1 MRESNYTQPQSNRAV
16 ISITQMMYDR
26 RALDTNST
34 LALLN
39 NLCQLTYLTS
49 TSPRIR
55 EVLTMDGGLERM
67 LDILRESCLPREPT
81 LSDMW
86 GLNGPCTA
94 RTINVD
100 RAISL
105 RHSLAFQCVVN
116 IGIRGNEAIRT
127 RVVQAG
133 ALDVVAQILESW
145 LKKNGIAVLSS
156 SVGSQASADALD
168 SGAQLPGVEA
178 RSRRRQG
185 SSRHSGPSS
194 SHNPSASAREST
206 AQSSHNAPPPPSQPS
221 IAAANATSHPPTS
234 HAPAPTAHATPPQV
248 TAPAPSQPLAIPPG
262 PFGTGAPSRGL
273 GQLMVNLLANR
284 LQNRQPQQ
292 DAQPPQAP
300 TRGQTGS
307 SIDTDVDMADAETE
321 EGGETDTAGGD
332 TDTGADMAMD
342 VEPDNEAGPSV
353 STTTPRARLTVL
365 PMQIPRRSPEPV
377 SEAASAATSNAA
389 SLSGDEPP
397 AIPRARSDNSLA
409 TNAAVQAAAESGRP
423 ASGMARPAQLGA
435 GPGQS
440 LMHGVEHVEGM
451 RGRRGTVVG
460 RPLLATR
467 EQQRVAD
474 ESEVSDHMPETD
486 LAQVNALAA
495 AANAAMEAAAAVPNQ
510 ETGPQPAIVDGL
522 AGLANDEPDP
532 DVLAAEQARF
542 DMEAGAPPGQPGAAQ
557 TPRMTNTDMQQ
568 QPTELA
574 PQVPPAPPAQIII
587 ANTAPRGFQDLA
599 SYVGVSLLLNPE
611 GTNYSEDNIL
621 LALQLL
627 AYLSKY
633 PHVRATFHHPR
644 WPMHRTFDLV
654 HDDENPLP
662 ERPNYSDTPNIFSL
676 VERFTFRPSPSDPL
690 MFRIPNEIQYWAG
703 VIMRNACRKDD
714 AQGGI
719 RQCAYMS
726 CGRWEKFPREFA
738 KCRRCRKAKYCSKE
752 CQSKA
757 WSEGHRFWCSLR
769 SEPEPSADANSGANG
784 AAGGGAGGTGR
795 RDPPPRRDN
804 AGGDGDV
811 DMADGDAVQQTPR
824 AAARHHTHT
833 AVPPV
838 VSVADTTP
846 PPAGASMPTL
856 RRVTPMR
863 RPFESLSLSDERERA
878 RLAMPVPN
886 SGSATPPV
894 PRPLPAFLK
903 LGQPGGPSST
913 AEMNAAMARPSR
925 ARSATPQMGNAW

>member
-1 MRESNYTQPQSNRAV
+1 MRESNHTVPLYNRAV
-16 ISITQMMYDR
+16 IGISQMMYDR

-67 LDILRESCLPREPT
+67 LDILRDSCLPREPT
-81 LSDMW
+81 LPDLW

-116 IGIRGNEAIRT
+116 IGVRGNEAIRT

-133 ALDVVAQILESW
+133 ALDIVAQILESW
-145 LKKNGIAVLSS
+145 LKKNGIAIFSS
-156 SVGSQASADALD
+156 SVGSQASVDALA
-168 SGAQLPGVEA
+168 SGAPLPGVDA
-178 RSRRRQG
+178 RIRRRQG
-185 SSRHSGPSS
+185 SSRHAGASSTHNNASS
-194 SHNPSASAREST
+194 SRDTH
-206 AQSSHNAPPPPSQPS
+206 AQSSQSAPAPPSPPHVGGHPSDAIPPAGLGASRAAAPPSQPQV
-221 IAAANATSHPPTS
+221 N
-234 HAPAPTAHATPPQV
+234 APT
-248 TAPAPSQPLAIPPG
+248 PSQPVPIPPG
-262 PFGTGAPSRGL
+262 PFGAGAPSRGL
-273 GQLMVNLLANR
+273 GQLMVNLLSNR
-284 LQNRQPQQ
+284 LQNRQTQQ
-292 DAQPPQAP
+292 DAQQPPAP
-300 TRGQTGS
+300 ARVQTGS
-307 SIDTDVDMADAETE
+307 SIDTDVEMADGETE

-332 TDTGADMAMD
+332 TDTGADMSMD
-342 VEPDNEAGPSV
+342 VESDANVAGPSAT
-353 STTTPRARLTVL
+353 TTTPRARMTVL
-365 PMQIPRRSPEPV
+365 PMQIPRRSPDPL

-435 GPGQS
+435 DPGQS
-440 LMHGVEHVEGM
+440 LIHGVEHVEGM

-460 RPLLATR
+460 RPLLANR
-467 EQQRVAD
+467 DQQRAAD

-486 LAQVNALAA
+486 LASVTALTA

-510 ETGPQPAIVDGL
+510 ETGPQPAIVEGL

-532 DVLAAEQARF
+532 EQLAAEQARF

-557 TPRMTNTDMQQ
+557 TPRVTNADMQQ
-568 QPTELA
+568 QPAELA
-574 PQVPPAPPAQIII
+574 TQAAPVPPAQIII
-587 ANTAPRGFQDLA
+587 ANHAPRGFQDLA

-633 PHVRATFHHPR
+633 AHVRATFHHPR
-644 WPMHRTFDLV
+644 RPMHRTFDLPY
-654 HDDENPLP
+654 DEESPLA
-662 ERPNYSDTPNIFSL
+662 ERPAYSETPNIFSL

-690 MFRIPNEIQYWAG
+690 MFRIPGEIQYWAG

-757 WSEGHRFWCSLR
+757 WSEGHRFW
-769 SEPEPSADANSGANG
+769 
-784 AAGGGAGGTGR
+784 
-795 RDPPPRRDN
+795 
-804 AGGDGDV
+804 
-811 DMADGDAVQQTPR
+811 
-824 AAARHHTHT
+824 
-833 AVPPV
+833 
-838 VSVADTTP
+838 
-846 PPAGASMPTL
+846 
-856 RRVTPMR
+856 
-863 RPFESLSLSDERERA
+863 
-878 RLAMPVPN
+878 
-886 SGSATPPV
+886 
-894 PRPLPAFLK
+894 
-903 LGQPGGPSST
+903 
-913 AEMNAAMARPSR
+913 
-925 ARSATPQMGNAW
+925 

>member
-1 MRESNYTQPQSNRAV
+1 
-16 ISITQMMYDR
+16 
-26 RALDTNST
+26 
-34 LALLN
+34 
-39 NLCQLTYLTS
+39 
-49 TSPRIR
+49 
-55 EVLTMDGGLERM
+55 MDGGLERM
-67 LDILRESCLPREPT
+67 LDILRDSCLPREPT
-81 LSDMW
+81 LPDLW

-116 IGIRGNEAIRT
+116 IGVRGNETIRT

-133 ALDVVAQILESW
+133 ALDIVAQILESW
-145 LKKNGIAVLSS
+145 LKKNGIAVFSS
-156 SVGSQASADALD
+156 SVGSQASVDALA
-168 SGAQLPGVEA
+168 SGAPLPGVEA
-178 RSRRRQG
+178 RARRRQG
-185 SSRHSGPSS
+185 SSRHSGANNTHNNSAPARDAPAQPSQ
-194 SHNPSASAREST
+194 NTQPT
-206 AQSSHNAPPPPSQPS
+206 PSQPS
-221 IAAANATSHPPTS
+221 TAAPNSASRPTS
-234 HAPAPTAHATPPQV
+234 HTPAVVAAPSQPQV
-248 TAPAPSQPLAIPPG
+248 NSPAPSQPVPIPPG
-262 PFGTGAPSRGL
+262 PFGAGAPSRGL
-273 GQLMVNLLANR
+273 GQLMVNLLSNR
-284 LQNRQPQQ
+284 NLLQPRQPQQ
-292 DAQPPQAP
+292 DVQPPPAP
-300 TRGQTGS
+300 TRVQTGS
-307 SIDTDVDMADAETE
+307 SIDTDVDMADAET

-342 VEPDNEAGPSV
+342 VEPDANEAGPSV
-353 STTTPRARLTVL
+353 TTTTPRARMTIL

-377 SEAASAATSNAA
+377 SEVASAATSNAA

-423 ASGMARPAQLGA
+423 ASGMARPAQLA
-435 GPGQS
+435 ADPGQS

-467 EQQRVAD
+467 DHRAAD

-486 LAQVNALAA
+486 IAQVNALTA

-510 ETGPQPAIVDGL
+510 ETGPQPAIVEGL

-532 DVLAAEQARF
+532 EQLAAEQARF

-574 PQVPPAPPAQIII
+574 AQVPPVQPAQIII
-587 ANTAPRGFQDLA
+587 ANHAPRGFQDLA

-644 WPMHRTFDLV
+644 RPMHRTFDLG
-654 HDDENPLP
+654 HDEENPLP
-662 ERPNYSDTPNIFSL
+662 ERPAYSETPNIFSL

-690 MFRIPNEIQYWAG
+690 MFRIPSEIQYWAG

-757 WSEGHRFWCSLR
+757 WSEGHRFW
-769 SEPEPSADANSGANG
+769 
-784 AAGGGAGGTGR
+784 
-795 RDPPPRRDN
+795 
-804 AGGDGDV
+804 
-811 DMADGDAVQQTPR
+811 
-824 AAARHHTHT
+824 
-833 AVPPV
+833 
-838 VSVADTTP
+838 
-846 PPAGASMPTL
+846 
-856 RRVTPMR
+856 
-863 RPFESLSLSDERERA
+863 
-878 RLAMPVPN
+878 
-886 SGSATPPV
+886 
-894 PRPLPAFLK
+894 
-903 LGQPGGPSST
+903 
-913 AEMNAAMARPSR
+913 
-925 ARSATPQMGNAW
+925 